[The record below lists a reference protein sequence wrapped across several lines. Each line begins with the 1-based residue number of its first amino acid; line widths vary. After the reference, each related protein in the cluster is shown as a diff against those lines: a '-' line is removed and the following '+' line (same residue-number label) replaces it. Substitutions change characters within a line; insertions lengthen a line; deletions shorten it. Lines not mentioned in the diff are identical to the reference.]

1 MTYTEKDPNGKK
13 GTLDPL
19 LDNQKGTTFAER
31 LRIAIGDKSIRQFAI
46 DCGISYGAM
55 HKYFTGT
62 TQPTLDNLVILSKT
76 AGVGIEWLATGQNS
90 PVLTE
95 TKLQTVPAASGVLD
109 VHGNDVDLGEFVF
122 VPRYNVAA
130 AAGYGAWNDDETPMF
145 TVSFRRYWIVNHLK
159 ADPTKLSVISV
170 VGDSMEGVLNDK
182 DIILVNHGDKEPR
195 EGIYVLRLDGQLIVK
210 RVQRLPG
217 SELFVTSTNPA
228 YKPFTINLN
237 NIPSDFDVV
246 GKVVWYGRVV

>member
-1 MTYTEKDPNGKK
+1 MAYTEKDPNGKK
-13 GTLDPL
+13 GTVDPL
-19 LDNQKGTTFAER
+19 VGNQKGTTFAER
-31 LRIAIGDKSIRQFAI
+31 LRKAIGDKSIRQFAT

-55 HKYFTGT
+55 HKYFTGL
-62 TQPTLDNLVILSKT
+62 TQPTLDNLVVLSKT
-76 AGVGIEWLATGQNS
+76 AGVSIEWLATGHDNTQLTGSEVQAVS
-90 PVLTE
+90 PKRDVT
-95 TKLQTVPAASGVLD
+95 D
-109 VHGNDVDLGEFVF
+109 VHGNNVDLEEFVF

-159 ADPTKLSVISV
+159 ADPKKLSVISV
-170 VGDSMEGVLNDK
+170 MGDSMEGILNDK
-182 DIILVNHGDKEPR
+182 DIILVNHGDKEPS

-217 SELFVTSTNPA
+217 AELFVTSTNPA

>member
-1 MTYTEKDPNGKK
+1 MAYTEKDPKGKK

-19 LDNQKGTTFAER
+19 FDNHKGTNFAER
-31 LRIAIGDKSIRQFAI
+31 LRKAIGDKSIRQFAI

-62 TQPTLDNLVILSKT
+62 TQPTLDNLVILSRT
-76 AGVGIEWLATGQNS
+76 AGVGIEWLATGHNS
-90 PVLTE
+90 SGLERSELLAEPVTR
-95 TKLQTVPAASGVLD
+95 GILD
-109 VHGNDVDLGEFVF
+109 VHGNDVDLEEFVF

-217 SELFVTSTNPA
+217 AELFVTSTNPA

>member
-1 MTYTEKDPNGKK
+1 MTDKHPTKDEKLGCAGFHARLRTIIDKFKSNNAFATASGISPSGLNR
-13 GTLDPL
+13 L
-19 LDNQKGTTFAER
+19 LDG
-31 LRIAIGDKSIRQFAI
+31 G
-46 DCGISYGAM
+46 Y
-55 HKYFTGT
+55 
-62 TQPTLDNLVILSKT
+62 PTLPILIALAK
-76 AGVGIEWLATGQNS
+76 AGEVSVEWLSTGGEPLNTIEITAKANG
-90 PVLTE
+90 L
-95 TKLQTVPAASGVLD
+95 VPITD
-109 VHGNDVDLGEFVF
+109 VKGNEVDLDEFVF
-122 VPRYNVAA
+122 VPRYNISA
-130 AAGYGAWNDDETPMF
+130 AAGHGAWNDDETPMF